1 MFHYHIRTM
10 KIKVYTIPDCFF
22 CEMAK
27 SYLVEKGLEFEEAI
41 LTFGNSSPKSKLI
54 SRTNCNIFPQIFV
67 EDKFIG
73 GFEKLKQLRLHEV
86 TEHRYK
92 EVSGEVRETMCHEHK
107 SNDRFVLLNGSTEF
121 DYEDVYALYKKEI
134 ACFWTVEEMDLSED
148 ISCWNKSSDAEKHF
162 IKMILAFFASLDQI
176 VMENVS
182 VNFGEEIVI
191 PQVRSHFA
199 MQNAIE
205 SIHGEAYAVLIQTYI
220 KDPKE
225 QKEVLRSIQRMP
237 IIEKKAKWVTKWM
250 DPSTTSLAERLVAFT
265 CVEGVQFSGAFCA
278 IYWLKKQGRFK
289 GLCFANSLIARD
301 EGLHAEGSVMI
312 YHHLDHKLDVHTV
325 HEIFGDSVS
334 IEKEFITDAL
344 PVSLIGINKE
354 TMSQYI
360 EYISDFWL
368 EKLGYPKLFNSVNPF
383 EWMQMIGLEGKSN
396 FFEGRVP
403 EYAKAGAMV
412 SPEDQVFTV
421 DADF

>member
-1 MFHYHIRTM
+1 MIR
-10 KIKVYTIPDCFF
+10 VYTVPDCPHH
-22 CEMAK
+22 EIIK
-27 SYLVEKGLEFEEAI
+27 EYLTRKKLDFEILGLDKDTQDTEGTKDTYKI
-41 LTFGNSSPKSKLI
+41 QVG
-54 SRTNCNIFPQIFV
+54 
-67 EDKFIG
+67 DKFIG
-73 GFEKLKQLRLHEV
+73 GFEDLKSLRLDEV
-86 TEHRYK
+86 TDHRLR
-92 EVSGEVRETMCHEHK
+92 EISGEVVEPMCLEET
-107 SNDRFVLLNGSTEF
+107 SFDRFILFNGSTEF
-121 DYEDVYALYKKEI
+121 EYEDVYTLYKKEI

-148 ISCWNKSSDAEKHF
+148 INCWNKSSENEKHF
-162 IKMILAFFASLDQI
+162 IKMVLAFFASLDQV

-182 VNFGEEIVI
+182 VNFGEEIVV

-225 QKEVLRSIQRMP
+225 QKTVLRSIQSMP
-237 IIEKKAKWVTKWM
+237 IIAKKANWVTKWM
-250 DPSTTSLAERLVAFT
+250 DSDTASLAERLVAFT

-278 IYWLKKQGRFK
+278 IYWFKKQGRFK

-312 YHHLDHKLDVHTV
+312 YKHLKHKLGVERV
-325 HEIFGDSVS
+325 HEIFADAVR

-344 PVSLIGINKE
+344 PVSLIGINQE
-354 TMSQYI
+354 TMSAYI

-368 EKLGYPKLFNSVNPF
+368 QKLGYPKLFGTANPF

-396 FFEGRVP
+396 FFEGRVA
-403 EYAKAGAMV
+403 EYAKAGSMV
-412 SPEDQVFTV
+412 SREEQLFTV

>member
-1 MFHYHIRTM
+1 MSI
-10 KIKVYTIPDCFF
+10 VVNTIPDCFF
-22 CEMAK
+22 CEIAK
-27 SYLVEKGLEFEEAI
+27 NYLTRKQLEFEEVCFDLDASD
-41 LTFGNSSPKSKLI
+41 SSKSSLI
-54 SRTNCNIFPQIFV
+54 AKTKSTKFPQIFV
-67 EDKFIG
+67 GEKFIG
-73 GFEKLKQLRLHEV
+73 GYEDLKKLRLDEVTDHRLLEICGEV
-86 TEHRYK
+86 TER
-92 EVSGEVRETMCHEHK
+92 MCVEAEGF
-107 SNDRFVLLNGSTEF
+107 DRFILFNGSTEF
-121 DYEDVYALYKKEI
+121 EYEDVYSLYKKEI

-148 ISCWNKSSDAEKHF
+148 INCWNKSNEHEKHF
-162 IKMILAFFASLDQI
+162 IKMILAFFASLDQV

-182 VNFGEEIVI
+182 VNFGEEIVV

-220 KDPKE
+220 KDPRE
-225 QKEVLRSIQRMP
+225 QKEMLRSIQTMP
-237 IIEKKAKWVTKWM
+237 IIAKKARWVTKWM
-250 DPSTTSLAERLVAFT
+250 DSEVSSLAERLVAFT

-312 YHHLDHKLDVHTV
+312 YNHLSHKLSVERV
-325 HEIFGDSVS
+325 HEIFEDAVR

-344 PVSLIGINKE
+344 PVSLIGINKD
-354 TMSQYI
+354 TMSTYI
-360 EYISDFWL
+360 EYVSDFWL
-368 EKLGYPKLFNSVNPF
+368 EKLGYPKMFKVSNPF

-403 EYAKAGAMV
+403 EYAKAGTMA
-412 SPEDQVFTV
+412 SAEDQLFTV
-421 DADF
+421 DAEF

>member
-1 MFHYHIRTM
+1 M
-10 KIKVYTIPDCFF
+10 KITIYTIPDCFF
-22 CEMAK
+22 CEIAK
-27 SYLVEKGLEFEEAI
+27 GYLLKRQLEFSEE
-41 LTFGNSSPKSKLI
+41 LLVDSDQKTEQTSKTFSKL
-54 SRTNCNIFPQIFV
+54 FPQIFV
-67 EDKFIG
+67 GDKFIG
-73 GFEKLKQLRLHEV
+73 GFEDLKKLRLDEV
-86 TEHRYK
+86 TPHRLR
-92 EVSGEVRETMCHEHK
+92 EISGEVSEPMCLEET
-107 SNDRFVLLNGSTEF
+107 SLDRFILFNGSTEF
-121 DYEDVYALYKKEI
+121 AYEDVYSLYKKEI

-148 ISCWNKSSDAEKHF
+148 INCWNSSSENEKHF
-162 IKMILAFFASLDQI
+162 IKMILAFFASLDQV
-176 VMENVS
+176 VMENVN

-205 SIHGEAYAVLIQTYI
+205 SIHGEAYAIPIQTYI

-225 QKEVLRSIQRMP
+225 QKEVLRSIQSMP
-237 IIEKKAKWVTKWM
+237 IITKKANWVTRWM
-250 DPSTTSLAERLVAFT
+250 DSETTSLAERLVAFT

-278 IYWLKKQGRFK
+278 IYWLKKQGKFK

-312 YHHLDHKLDVHTV
+312 YSHLDHKLGVKRV
-325 HEIFGDSVS
+325 HEIFEDAVR
-334 IEKEFITDAL
+334 IEKEFIQDAL

-354 TMSQYI
+354 TMSTYI

-368 EKLGYPKLFNSVNPF
+368 EKLGYPKMFNASNPF

-403 EYAKAGAMV
+403 EYAKAGSMV
-412 SPEDQVFTV
+412 SPQDQVFTV

>member
-1 MFHYHIRTM
+1 MEIT
-10 KIKVYTIPDCFF
+10 VYTIPDCFF
-22 CEMAK
+22 CEIAK
-27 SYLVEKGLEFEEAI
+27 SYLLKNDLEFVEELLVDSDRKLE
-41 LTFGNSSPKSKLI
+41 LTSKTNSI
-54 SRTNCNIFPQIFV
+54 VYPQVFLG
-67 EDKFIG
+67 EKFIG
-73 GFEKLKQLRLHEV
+73 GYQELKELRLNEV
-86 TEHRYK
+86 TLHRYK
-92 EVSGEVRETMCHEHK
+92 EVSGEVRETMCHEDV
-107 SNDRFVLLNGSTEF
+107 SFDRFILLNGSTEF
-121 DYEDVYALYKKEI
+121 EYEDVYSLYKKEI

-148 ISCWNKSSDAEKHF
+148 INCWNKSSDDEKHF

-182 VNFGEEIVI
+182 VNFGEEIVV

-205 SIHGEAYAVLIQTYI
+205 SIHGEAYAVLIQTYM

-225 QKEVLRSIQRMP
+225 QKKVLRSIQSMP
-237 IIEKKAKWVTKWM
+237 IITKKANWVTRWM
-250 DPSTTSLAERLVAFT
+250 DPCTTSLAERLVAFT

-312 YHHLDHKLDVHTV
+312 YNHLDHRLDVKRV
-325 HEIFGDSVS
+325 HEIFEDATRM
-334 IEKEFITDAL
+334 EKEFIKDAL

-354 TMSQYI
+354 TMSTYI

-368 EKLGYPKLFNSVNPF
+368 EKLGYPKMFNSANPF

-403 EYAKAGAMV
+403 EYAKAGTMV
-412 SPEDQVFTV
+412 SREDQVFTV
-421 DADF
+421 HAEF

>member
-1 MFHYHIRTM
+1 MSVTGI
-10 KIKVYTIPDCFF
+10 IIYTIPDCFF
-22 CEMAK
+22 CEVAK
-27 SYLVEKGLEFEEAI
+27 NYLTRKKLEFEEVSFI
-41 LTFGNSSPKSKLI
+41 PGTNDDQKTTLLSETTSKK
-54 SRTNCNIFPQIFV
+54 FPQIFV
-67 EDKFIG
+67 GDKFIG
-73 GFEKLKQLRLHEV
+73 GFEDLKKLRLDEV
-86 TEHRYK
+86 TAHRLGEIAGVVVEPMCVEK
-92 EVSGEVRETMCHEHK
+92 ESF
-107 SNDRFVLLNGSTEF
+107 DRFILFNGLTEF
-121 DYEDVYALYKKEI
+121 EFEDVYSLYKKEI

-148 ISCWNKSSDAEKHF
+148 INCWNKSSDNEKHF
-162 IKMILAFFASLDQI
+162 IKMILAFFASLDQV

-182 VNFGEEIVI
+182 VNFGEEIVV

-205 SIHGEAYAVLIQTYI
+205 SIHGEAYAILIQTYI
-220 KDPKE
+220 KDPRE
-225 QKEVLRSIQRMP
+225 QKKVLCSIQSMP
-237 IIEKKAKWVTKWM
+237 IIKSKANWVTRWM
-250 DPSTTSLAERLVAFT
+250 DPETASLAERLVAFT

-312 YHHLDHKLDVHTV
+312 YKHLEHKLDVARV
-325 HEIFGDSVS
+325 HEIFQDAAR

-354 TMSQYI
+354 TMSSYI

-368 EKLGYPKLFNSVNPF
+368 DRLGYPKLFNSDNPF

-403 EYAKAGAMV
+403 EYAKAGTMADR
-412 SPEDQVFTV
+412 EDQLFTV

>member
-1 MFHYHIRTM
+1 MSIT
-10 KIKVYTIPDCFF
+10 IYTIPDCFF
-22 CEMAK
+22 CEIAK
-27 SYLVEKGLEFEEAI
+27 NYLTRKSLDFKE
-41 LTFGNSSPKSKLI
+41 NSLKPRIDTTNNDQMKTLFSK
-54 SRTNCNIFPQIFV
+54 TNSKTFPQIFV
-67 EDKFIG
+67 GDKFIG
-73 GFEKLKQLRLHEV
+73 GFEDLKKLRLDEV
-86 TEHRYK
+86 TAHRLR
-92 EVSGEVRETMCHEHK
+92 EISGDIVEPMCVEEEGF
-107 SNDRFVLLNGSTEF
+107 DRFILFNGWTEF
-121 DYEDVYALYKKEI
+121 EYQDVYSLYKKEI

-148 ISCWNKSSDAEKHF
+148 VNCWNKSSDTEKHF
-162 IKMILAFFASLDQI
+162 IKMILAFFASLDQV
-176 VMENVS
+176 VMENVG
-182 VNFGEEIVI
+182 VNFGEEIVV

-225 QKEVLRSIQRMP
+225 QMNVLRSIQTMP
-237 IIEKKAKWVTKWM
+237 IITKKANWVTKWM
-250 DPSTTSLAERLVAFT
+250 DPETASLAERLVAFT

-312 YHHLDHKLDVHTV
+312 YKHLEHKLDVERV
-325 HEIFGDSVS
+325 HEIFEDAAR

-354 TMSQYI
+354 TMSTYI

-368 EKLGYPKLFNSVNPF
+368 DRLGYPKLFNSENPF

-403 EYAKAGAMV
+403 EYAKAGTMADRK
-412 SPEDQVFTV
+412 DQLFTV

>member
-1 MFHYHIRTM
+1 MQVYSVPECMFCDAAKNYLNKKGIEFTNTLLSSHDEKM
-10 KIKVYTIPDCFF
+10 KIVDQ
-22 CEMAK
+22 
-27 SYLVEKGLEFEEAI
+27 SG
-41 LTFGNSSPKSKLI
+41 
-54 SRTNCNIFPQIFV
+54 SRTFPQIRIG
-67 EDKFIG
+67 EKFIG
-73 GFEKLKQLRLHEV
+73 GYDELKKLRLDEV
-86 TEHRYK
+86 TGHRLK
-92 EVSGEVRETMCHEHK
+92 EISGTAEESMCKEDT
-107 SNDRFVLLNGSTEF
+107 SFDRFILFNGSTEF
-121 DYEDVYALYKKEI
+121 AYDDVYSLYKKEI

-148 ISCWNKSSDAEKHF
+148 INCWNKSSDDEKHF

-182 VNFGEEIVI
+182 VNFGEEIVV

-220 KDPKE
+220 KDPSE
-225 QKEVLRSIQRMP
+225 QRRVLRSIQSMP
-237 IIEKKAKWVTKWM
+237 IITKKASWVTKWM
-250 DPSTTSLAERLVAFT
+250 DPMTASLAERLVAFT
-265 CVEGVQFSGAFCA
+265 CIEGVQFSGAFCA

-312 YHHLDHKLDVHTV
+312 YKHLDHKLDVTRV
-325 HEIFGDSVS
+325 HDIFRDAV
-334 IEKEFITDAL
+334 IMEKEFIRDAL
-344 PVSLIGINKE
+344 PVSLIGINKD
-354 TMSQYI
+354 TMSTYI

-368 EKLGYPKLFNSVNPF
+368 EKLGYPKMFNSKNPF

-403 EYAKAGAMV
+403 EYSKAGTMV
-412 SPEDQVFTV
+412 DRDDQLFTV

>member
-1 MFHYHIRTM
+1 M
-10 KIKVYTIPDCFF
+10 KFGVKLHTVPDSEPCRA
-22 CEMAK
+22 AK
-27 SYLVEKGLEFEEAI
+27 EYLTNKGI
-41 LTFGNSSPKSKLI
+41 D
-54 SRTNCNIFPQIFV
+54 FV
-67 EDKFIG
+67 EIQNEKIDSDYPQVYLGDTYIG
-73 GFEKLKQLRLHEV
+73 DFSALRKLRLDEV
-86 TEHRYK
+86 TDFRLR
-92 EVSGEVRETMCHEHK
+92 EVSGEIREPMCVEDTAF
-107 SNDRFVLLNGSTEF
+107 DRFILFNGSTEHE
-121 DYEDVYALYKKEI
+121 YEDVYSLYKKEI

-148 ISCWNKSSDAEKHF
+148 INCWNKSSDNEKHF
-162 IKMILAFFASLDQI
+162 IKMILAFFASLDQV

-182 VNFGEEIVI
+182 INFGEEIVV

-220 KDPKE
+220 KDPAE
-225 QKEVLRSIQRMP
+225 QKKVLRSIQSMP
-237 IIEKKAKWVTKWM
+237 IIAKKAEWVTKWM
-250 DPSTTSLAERLVAFT
+250 DPQVASLAERLVAFT

-312 YHHLDHKLDVHTV
+312 YSHLQNKLSVERV
-325 HEIFGDSVS
+325 HEIFEEAVR
-334 IEKEFITDAL
+334 IEKEFISDSL
-344 PVSLIGINKE
+344 PVSLVGINME
-354 TMSQYI
+354 TMSTYI

-368 EKLGYPKLFNSVNPF
+368 VRLGYPKLYNSLNPF

-403 EYAKAGAMV
+403 EYAKAGTMV
-412 SPEDQVFTV
+412 SREDQVFTTE
-421 DADF
+421 ADF